1 MTATGTA
8 LFADGLTPNTVVGP
22 VLETAMGYVVAVF
35 EGRRSEP
42 AQRISNAMLR
52 LASGTPFETEVATTS
67 EAIDATKGGDM
78 GWITRYSLSQDLEDA
93 IFQTPV
99 GGVSR
104 TVQSG
109 GYYWIFKV
117 VDEQT
122 RTPTADEAT
131 ELKTMVFSTWLTDL
145 TNHTNI
151 WTDQT
156 GLTSLYPAAT

>member
-1 MTATGTA
+1 
-8 LFADGLTPNTVVGP
+8 
-22 VLETAMGYVVAVF
+22 
-35 EGRRSEP
+35 
-42 AQRISNAMLR
+42 
-52 LASGTPFETEVATTS
+52 
-67 EAIDATKGGDM
+67 M
-78 GWITRYSLSQDLEDA
+78 GWITKYSLSQDLEDA

-99 GGVSR
+99 GGISR
-104 TVQSG
+104 TVQNG

-117 VDEQT
+117 VDEQN

-131 ELKTMVFSTWLTDL
+131 ELKTKVFSTWLTDL